1 MKEFLNINELSEC
14 LGIKKSTLYA
24 KVSSNQIPHY
34 KIDRL
39 VRFKKTE
46 IDEWINQR
54 KSKAPQTEQNIKRTI
69 GSLEKQDVNLSKI
82 FEKCIEKKTSPRYNP
97 DHRETRPKSLKGG
110 SYGTF

>member
-14 LGIKKSTLYA
+14 LSIKKSTLYA

-46 IDEWINQR
+46 IDEWINLL
-54 KSKAPQTEQNIKRTI
+54 KSKVPQTEQCIKRTI
-69 GSLEKQDVNLSKI
+69 GNLDKQDVNLSKI
-82 FEKCIEKKTSPRYNP
+82 LKNCIEKKASPRYNP

-110 SYGTF
+110 RYGTF